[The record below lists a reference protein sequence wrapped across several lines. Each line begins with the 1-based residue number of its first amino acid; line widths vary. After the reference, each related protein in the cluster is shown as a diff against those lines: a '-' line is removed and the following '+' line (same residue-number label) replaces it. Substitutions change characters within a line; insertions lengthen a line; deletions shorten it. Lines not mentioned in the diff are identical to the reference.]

1 MLNRQKG
8 MLSEEENKNKR
19 IQEERDD
26 LQNRY
31 NYNSYSHISDQ

>member
-1 MLNRQKG
+1 
-8 MLSEEENKNKR
+8 MLSEQEKKNKR

-26 LQNRY
+26 LQKRY